1 MVAHWRTSK
10 VSCRYAAASIVVVVR
25 VPEGPLRW
33 HGKGDTMDDSG
44 TWKLIHARR
53 ATMADTLASLTP
65 AQWAGPSLCR
75 GWTVRDAAGHVLAGA
90 EQTPTHFMK
99 GMITTGFRFNALMD
113 REARRNGAIPPTE
126 LVERLRATTT
136 TTNHPPGPA
145 MVVLGEI
152 VVHGEDIRRP
162 LGLPDDDSGPEAVI
176 ACLQMYSKG
185 GFPVG
190 GKQRVAGLR
199 LVATDA
205 DWSHGAGPEVSGP
218 GSSLLLAITGR
229 AAGMD
234 DLAGDGLGTLAARM
248 PL

>member
-1 MVAHWRTSK
+1 MVAHRRTSRAN
-10 VSCRYAAASIVVVVR
+10 CRYPAASIVVAVR
-25 VPEGPLRW
+25 VPEGPLRTL
-33 HGKGDTMDDSG
+33 GKGDTMDDSG
-44 TWKLIHARR
+44 TWKLIHEKR
-53 ATMADTLASLTP
+53 AAMADTLASLTL
-65 AQWAGPSLCR
+65 AQWAEPSLCR
-75 GWTVRDAAGHVLAGA
+75 GWTVKDAAGHVLAGA

-113 REARRNGAIPPTE
+113 REARRNGAVAPTE

-136 TTNHPPGPA
+136 TTNRPPAPVMA
-145 MVVLGEI
+145 VLGEI

-162 LGLPDDDSGPEAVI
+162 LGLPDDDSGPDAVI

-205 DWSHGAGPEVSGP
+205 DWRHGAGPEVSGP

-234 DLAGDGLGTLAARM
+234 GLAGEGLGTLAGRM
-248 PL
+248 PA